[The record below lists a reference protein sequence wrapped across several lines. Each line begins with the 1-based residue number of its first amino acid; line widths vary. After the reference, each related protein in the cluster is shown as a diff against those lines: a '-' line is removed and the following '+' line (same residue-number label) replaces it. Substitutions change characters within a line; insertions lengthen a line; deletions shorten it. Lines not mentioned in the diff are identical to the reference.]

1 MVQQLYHLNLCL
13 KVDELKVKSIFDF
26 DEEFDSIRELISPKT
41 LFAVDDTLN
50 NLQEVKRKLMQRL
63 DFLLKKVTKIVLE
76 FKFLSITMP
85 CITGE
90 PNCRKFTRV

>member
-1 MVQQLYHLNLCL
+1 MVQQLSHLKLCL

-26 DEEFDSIRELISPKT
+26 DEEFDSIRELISSKT

>member
-1 MVQQLYHLNLCL
+1 MVQQLSHLNLCL